1 MGLLTKQEILAAA
14 DLSIED
20 VEVPE
25 WGGVVR
31 VRALSAAERDRFED
45 SLMTGRGKKRQ
56 FSMMNAR
63 AKLVALTVVD
73 EQGKQIFNDQDVAA
87 LGAKSAA
94 ALSRV
99 FDAAMR
105 LAGLTE
111 DDVEE
116 LTENL
121 G

>member
-1 MGLLTKQEILAAA
+1 MGLLTKEAILTANDVAV
-14 DLSIED
+14 ED

-31 VRALSAAERDRFED
+31 VRALSAAERDRFEEG
-45 SLMTGRGKKRQ
+45 LMTGRGRKRQ

-73 EQGKQIFNDQDVAA
+73 EQGQRLFGEQDVAA

-121 G
+121 E